1 MVKLL
6 LIVLLFGIA
15 FPKEVPF
22 TLEDRDR
29 MIRLEEG
36 QKAIMH
42 RFEQIDKRFE
52 QIDKRFEQVER
63 QIDRLI
69 DIMLA
74 IFAGQIALVATV
86 IGVLIWDRRTV
97 VKKATDDAL
106 EKFESGKFKNL
117 LEAMKD
123 LAKEDE
129 RIARALKK
137 YNLL

>member
-6 LIVLLFGIA
+6 LIVLLLGIV

-36 QKAIMH
+36 QKAIM
-42 RFEQIDKRFE
+42 QRFE

-74 IFAGQIALVATV
+74 IFAGQIVLVATV

-129 RIARALKK
+129 KIARALKK

>member
-29 MIRLEEG
+29 IIRLEEG
-36 QKAIMH
+36 QKAIM
-42 RFEQIDKRFE
+42 QRFE

-129 RIARALKK
+129 KIARALKK

>member
-1 MVKLL
+1 MRKLL
-6 LIVLLFGIA
+6 LVFLLFGFA
-15 FPKEVPF
+15 LSKEVPF

-29 MIRLEEG
+29 IIRLEEG
-36 QKAIMH
+36 QKAIVQ
-42 RFEQIDKRFE
+42 RV
-52 QIDKRFEQVER
+52 EQVER

-74 IFAGQIALVATV
+74 IFAGQVALVATV

>member
-1 MVKLL
+1 MCCSKTPFDSATLW
-6 LIVLLFGIA
+6 IA

-36 QKAIMH
+36 QKAIM
-42 RFEQIDKRFE
+42 Q
-52 QIDKRFEQVER
+52 RFEQVER

-74 IFAGQIALVATV
+74 IFAGQIVLVATV

-97 VKKATDDAL
+97 VKK
-106 EKFESGKFKNL
+106 SYG
-117 LEAMKD
+117 
-123 LAKEDE
+123 
-129 RIARALKK
+129 
-137 YNLL
+137 

>member
-1 MVKLL
+1 
-6 LIVLLFGIA
+6 
-15 FPKEVPF
+15 
-22 TLEDRDR
+22 

-36 QKAIMH
+36 QKAIM
-42 RFEQIDKRFE
+42 Q
-52 QIDKRFEQVER
+52 RFEQVER

-74 IFAGQIALVATV
+74 IFAGQIVLVATV

-129 RIARALKK
+129 KIARALKK

>member
-36 QKAIMH
+36 QKAIM
-42 RFEQIDKRFE
+42 QRFE

-129 RIARALKK
+129 KIARALKK

>member
-29 MIRLEEG
+29 IIRLEEG
-36 QKAIMH
+36 QKAIM
-42 RFEQIDKRFE
+42 QRFE
-52 QIDKRFEQVER
+52 QIDKRFEQVKR

-129 RIARALKK
+129 KIARALKK

>member
-22 TLEDRDR
+22 TLEDRSR
-29 MIRLEEG
+29 IIRLEEG
-36 QKAIMH
+36 QKAIM
-42 RFEQIDKRFE
+42 QRFE

-129 RIARALKK
+129 KIARALKK

>member
-6 LIVLLFGIA
+6 LIVLLFSIA

-36 QKAIMH
+36 QKAIMQ
-42 RFEQIDKRFE
+42 RFEQIE
-52 QIDKRFEQVER
+52 KRFEQVER

-69 DIMLA
+69 NIMLA

-129 RIARALKK
+129 KIARALKK

>member
-42 RFEQIDKRFE
+42 RFE